1 MEDRLA
7 AAGYEV
13 GAEIRYVA
21 ERDEVAANRNL
32 TTTIAVLGFVVVIM
46 SMVALA
52 NAMTTNIF
60 ERTREIGTLRCVG
73 ARARD
78 VRRIFSTEGLVLAV
92 GGGVFGIPL
101 GYLLTRMLVRL
112 VWEVANGRAVG
123 LRPGDA
129 LRYG

>member
-1 MEDRLA
+1 M
-7 AAGYEV
+7 

-60 ERTREIGTLRCVG
+60 ERTREIGILRCV
-73 ARARD
+73 
-78 VRRIFSTEGLVLAV
+78 
-92 GGGVFGIPL
+92 
-101 GYLLTRMLVRL
+101 
-112 VWEVANGRAVG
+112 
-123 LRPGDA
+123 
-129 LRYG
+129 